1 MPQARVGQARGTG
14 LRPRSLRIDR
24 SRGPVGLNWEYQP
37 HLATYAT
44 MCLTEVEREFCPASP
59 DSRWDPLTRFLTLIV
74 PGCRSRGGVTLSEQP
89 QDVNEPAASRIPGQ
103 LVTCATYTGHCGH
116 PSPHPDGDVIPS
128 GTHYTSQGKWWS
140 TSALRPD
147 WAVAMVTGVTDP
159 DAPVG
164 RRHSLVLV
172 PTGTPGMTVLRN
184 TPTMTDY

>member
-1 MPQARVGQARGTG
+1 MGSTDAISDV
-14 LRPRSLRIDR
+14 DR
-24 SRGPVGLNWEYQP
+24 SRGVG
-37 HLATYAT
+37 H
-44 MCLTEVEREFCPASP
+44 V
-59 DSRWDPLTRFLTLIV
+59 V
-74 PGCRSRGGVTLSEQP
+74 GVTLSEQP

-164 RRHSLVLV
+164 RRHSLVLI